1 MGDGRGSNS
10 KGSIFMS
17 IVRVEDGFSD
27 MVIKKSDGLSKRPVL
42 RTYSLWSE
50 LEACGRDD

>member
-17 IVRVEDGFSD
+17 VVKVEDVFSD

-42 RTYSLWSE
+42 RTYSLWSK
-50 LEACGRDD
+50 LEAFGHDD